1 MFATLHRHFT
11 RHPALSLRWPLTVII
26 IGLMGMIDSG
36 YLTYSHY
43 AQTVLPCPTIESVNT
58 CQVVATSVYSNILG
72 VPLALIGLGFY
83 ATIIAI
89 GLISLKEKFQFALNF
104 IPPLAAL
111 AWLFSVRL
119 TYLQFFVIH
128 SVCYYCI
135 FSALLATIL
144 LVMGV
149 MMMRKIDN

>member
-1 MFATLHRHFT
+1 
-11 RHPALSLRWPLTVII
+11 
-26 IGLMGMIDSG
+26 MGFFDSG
-36 YLTYSHY
+36 YLTFKHYSNEI
-43 AQTVLPCPTIESVNT
+43 LPCPVVESVNT

-72 VPLALIGLGFY
+72 VPIALIGLFFY
-83 ATIIAI
+83 VAIIAI
-89 GLISLKEKFQFALNF
+89 GLVSLKEKYQFILNF
-104 IPPLAAL
+104 IPPLSAL

-144 LVMGV
+144 LIMGV
-149 MMMRKIDN
+149 MIIKKIDD